1 MTTWTISV
9 SEKDGRL
16 INSVVETRCEGGLLK
31 AVLTSRKLLWYL
43 LNYTGQNMRNA
54 MAVYS
59 ITITASDHPFV
70 YCPTFHQNSP
80 TRNRLKWIDISF
92 KNHSP
97 NSSYRIGKSLAK
109 MIAIGIKNTNSI
121 HETHFISSRD
131 ENSSTTI
138 VLDHKHARRLRQRL
152 RENYVDTKHG
162 LKYST
167 DHLGIT
173 FGSLL
178 SMLGGPY
185 AISDLGHVT
194 FEVPSL
200 FKAPVGDSAKNH
212 PLVTDMVV
220 TLLDH
225 PTFINNQVGEPPRRR
240 ISPTREVFKWLA
252 ENNIDWNQNG
262 DGFELVSD
270 EDYTLYK
277 VLFE

>member
-9 SEKDGRL
+9 LERDGRL
-16 INSVVETRCEGGLLK
+16 KNSVVETRCEGSLLK
-31 AVLTSRKLLWYL
+31 AVLASRKLFWYL
-43 LNYTGQNMRNA
+43 LDSTDYGISVYTII
-54 MAVYS
+54 
-59 ITITASDHPFV
+59 ITGKDHQFV
-70 YCPTFHQNSP
+70 YCPCFYQDTP
-80 TRNRLKWIDISF
+80 KKKKLKWIDISF

-131 ENSSTTI
+131 KNSSTTI
-138 VLDHKHARRLRQRL
+138 VLDRKCARRLRQRL

-167 DHLGIT
+167 GNHGVT
-173 FGSLL
+173 FGNLL

-194 FEVPSL
+194 IEVPSL
-200 FKAPVGDSAKNH
+200 FKAPVGNSEKNH
-212 PLVTDMVV
+212 PLATDMVM

-225 PTFINNQVGEPPRRR
+225 PSFISNQVGEPPRRH
-240 ISPTREVFKWLA
+240 ISPTRKVFKWLA
-252 ENNIDWNQNG
+252 ENNIAWVQNG
-262 DGFELVSD
+262 DGFELVTD